1 MNPFDQIPAARAVPD
16 GIVDRAAELL
26 RVYVAKVGSAKAS
39 DPFLLRACLSLAAS
53 ENAVPLSDSKDL
65 QVKTK
70 KQQQDF
76 SKAMASLRNTVSST
90 SGAAGD
96 AASSNQ
102 LNMALVAVG
111 ATQIPLRAI
120 DAMVQ
125 HATQKLREDGTIQR
139 IQSSLDEASLFKYQL
154 AATYLIVEATK
165 SAPSKA
171 SFAKAAKLPLT
182 SFDAIVARMRLDCA
196 DLLERMVNPSTPKK
210 RARESTDD
218 GALEKENADELR
230 DTDPLAPPSL
240 SLTRPRSNVK
250 RIKLDNAPDAVP
262 DDGESPLRGR
272 QARHPA
278 APTAEPD
285 AAEDSLTRRRTSP
298 RLAGKSHAMDVL
310 ASRTRPVART
320 LPRPIAVTVPVLRRS
335 ATATATPG
343 TRLQDRMQQSG
354 SSTPGRRAPQT
365 PHMPSK
371 LRLQTVPPTAST
383 ASTATPTSGPSTPLT
398 PTTRAMM
405 VPDATTPDDA
415 VTDLAAAPTGTP
427 TPHARRATATVTE
440 LAVTPSR
447 PRRPRIAP
455 ATPLAAAPAAPAA
468 APAPLENVPGF
479 GSFNMV
485 PLVDPRES
493 QRFHRFLAWKA
504 SMVERLQ
511 TTLAAAAAASTP
523 VVPVEA
529 MVV

>member
-1 MNPFDQIPAARAVPD
+1 MNPFDQIPAARAVPE
-16 GIVDRAAELL
+16 GVVDRATELL

-39 DPFLLRACLSLAAS
+39 DPFLLRACLSFAAS

-76 SKAMASLRNTVSST
+76 SKAMASLRNTVSSSSST
-90 SGAAGD
+90 ASEAVSG
-96 AASSNQ
+96 NQ

-139 IQSSLDEASLFKYQL
+139 IQTSLDEASLFKYQL

-171 SFAKAAKLPLT
+171 SFAKVAKLPLT
-182 SFDAIVARMRLDCA
+182 SFDAIVARMRLDCS
-196 DLLERMVNPSTPKK
+196 DLLKRMVNPSTPNK
-210 RARESTDD
+210 RARDSTHD
-218 GALEKENADELR
+218 GILEKENADELR
-230 DTDPLAPPSL
+230 DADPLAPPSL

-250 RIKLDNAPDAVP
+250 RIKLDVASDAVS

-272 QARHPA
+272 QSRQPA
-278 APTAEPD
+278 TPMAEPD
-285 AAEDSLTRRRTSP
+285 TAEDSPTRRRTSP
-298 RLAGKSHAMDVL
+298 RLVGKAHAMDVL
-310 ASRTRPVART
+310 ASRTKPLART
-320 LPRPIAVTVPVLRRS
+320 PPRPIAVTVPVVRR
-335 ATATATPG
+335 ATAATLG
-343 TRLQDRMQQSG
+343 TRLQERMQQSG
-354 SSTPGRRAPQT
+354 SSSTPGRRVPQT
-365 PHMPSK
+365 PHVPSK

-383 ASTATPTSGPSTPLT
+383 ASAATPTSGPSTPLT
-398 PTTRAMM
+398 PTTRAMI
-405 VPDATTPDDA
+405 VPDATTPDDVGA
-415 VTDLAAAPTGTP
+415 DLAAAPTGTP
-427 TPHARRATATVTE
+427 TPHARRAATMAQETV
-440 LAVTPSR
+440 ATPSR

-455 ATPLAAAPAAPAA
+455 ATPSVAVPAAPAAP
-468 APAPLENVPGF
+468 PAPLENVPGF

-493 QRFHRFLAWKA
+493 QRFQRFQAWKS

-511 TTLAAAAAASTP
+511 ATLAARAVA
-523 VVPVEA
+523 VPPPPAEA